1 MKQIKIFC
9 KQDYRQLEIEVNIF
23 LQEIKEYSNGI
34 IYDIKFTE
42 VLSANGEYG
51 DFSCLII
58 YSKYAI

>member
-9 KQDYRQLEIEVNIF
+9 KQDYRQLEKEVNIF
-23 LQEIKEYSNGI
+23 LQETKKYNGT

-58 YSKYAI
+58 YSK

>member
-9 KQDYRQLEIEVNIF
+9 KQDYRQLEKEVNVF
-23 LQEIKEYSNGI
+23 LHEIKEYSNGI

-58 YSKYAI
+58 YST

>member
-9 KQDYRQLEIEVNIF
+9 KEDYGLLEKEVNLF
-23 LQEIKEYSNGI
+23 LKEINKYSNGT

-42 VLSANGEYG
+42 VLSANGECG

-58 YSKYAI
+58 YSK

>member
-1 MKQIKIFC
+1 MKQVKIFC
-9 KQDYRQLEIEVNIF
+9 EVDYRNLEKQVNLFI
-23 LQEIKEYSNGI
+23 QEIQKYNGN

-58 YSKYAI
+58 YSK

>member
-9 KQDYRQLEIEVNIF
+9 NVDYGKLEKEVNLF
-23 LQEIKEYSNGI
+23 LKEINEYSNGT

-42 VLSANGEYG
+42 VLSARGEYG

-58 YSKYAI
+58 YSK